1 MESVLIVDGKGTV
14 HCIDVM
20 LVAAHGFRCS
30 AECAAT
36 ADLIH
41 IIIQRFSALGKVDKV
56 INEGSN
62 HLSMYRIVLIV
73 WENNWCTEEVEQVIT
88 MDDTII
94 PLRDSAHIEV
104 AECVRTS
111 VVEIVQINGMSLCVE
126 AIHMHFYGV
135 VVWMMETAI
144 SDKL

>member
-20 LVAAHGFRCS
+20 LVAAHCFRCS

-41 IIIQRFSALGKVDKV
+41 IIIQRFSALSKVYKV
-56 INEGSN
+56 VNEGSN
-62 HLSMYRIVLIV
+62 HLSMYRIVFIV
-73 WENNWCTEEVEQVIT
+73 WENNWCTEKVEKVIT
-88 MDDTII
+88 MDDTVVS
-94 PLRDSAHIEV
+94 LRDSAHIEV
-104 AECVRTS
+104 AECIWTS
-111 VVEIVQINGMSLCVE
+111 VVEIVQINRIRLCVE
-126 AIHMHFYGV
+126 AIHMHFDGV
-135 VVWMMETAI
+135 VVWMMESAI